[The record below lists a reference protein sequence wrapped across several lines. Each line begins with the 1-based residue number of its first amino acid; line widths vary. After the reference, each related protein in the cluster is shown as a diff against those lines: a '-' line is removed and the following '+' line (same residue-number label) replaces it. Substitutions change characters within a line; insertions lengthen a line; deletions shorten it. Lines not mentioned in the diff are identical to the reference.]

1 MPSASTDLHTH
12 ARVYVHTRA
21 SMYTRAYT
29 QSEEEHE
36 AKRSNG

>member
-12 ARVYVHTRA
+12 A